1 LWLALHF
8 PLLTLEALPLRQSSE
23 ASFACA
29 VAARGRI
36 LQADPAASAA
46 GILPGQKLSTALG
59 LLPGLRIFERE
70 PAREV
75 KALADLACWAGRFT
89 PTLSL
94 VPPAGL
100 LLEIGGCRRLFGGVA
115 AIVESVLDGCR
126 AQGWRADWAVA
137 PTPLGAR
144 WLAQAAVACTLE
156 SIAALAPALA
166 ALPCTVPG
174 WPADTVA
181 RLESFGLR
189 RLGDLAAQP
198 AAGLRR
204 RIGNGP
210 LDDLLRAHGEI
221 PDPQRAFVFPEH
233 FAAGLELPSRVEF
246 AEGLAF
252 AAQRLF
258 AALAGWLQ
266 VRQGLLRA
274 CTLHLTH
281 DDGSLSLLPLRFGEA
296 CADESRFLR
305 LLREHL
311 GRLQLAAPVEALHL
325 TADEVI
331 ARLGASAGL
340 FEQAPTGEGAAACIE
355 RLRARLGDDAVQSLV
370 LHADHR
376 PECATQTGDP
386 TSILAAKTAST
397 PGSGIVPTVLGPA
410 VGSMVL
416 GPAVGSTAATFTAP
430 RPLWLLP
437 APQPLAERPDGPH
450 WHGPLQLLT
459 RGERL
464 ESGWWDSGETDA
476 NGVSNTIGDIRRD
489 YFVARNGQGQWGW
502 IFRDA
507 QGWYLQGVFA

>member
-1 LWLALHF
+1 M
-8 PLLTLEALPLRQSSE
+8 TLEALSLRQSSE

-70 PAREV
+70 PAREAR
-75 KALADLACWAGRFT
+75 ALADLACWAGRFT

-94 VPPAGL
+94 APPAGL

-126 AQGWRADWAVA
+126 AQGWSADWAVA

-189 RLGDLAAQP
+189 HLGDLAAQP

-210 LDDLLRAHGEI
+210 LNDLLRARGEI
-221 PDPQRAFVFPEH
+221 PDPQRAFIFPEH
-233 FAAGLELPSRVEF
+233 FAAGLELPSRVEL

-281 DDGSLSLLPLRFGEA
+281 DDGSLSALPLRFGEA
-296 CADESRFLR
+296 CADEGRFLR

-311 GRLQLAAPVEALHL
+311 GRLQLTAPVEALHL
-325 TADEVI
+325 SADEVI
-331 ARLGASAGL
+331 ARPGTSAGL
-340 FEQAPTGEGAAACIE
+340 FEQAPSGEGAAACIE

-386 TSILAAKTAST
+386 ASILTAKTTSPPESAGFST
-397 PGSGIVPTVLGPA
+397 GPGPA
-410 VGSMVL
+410 VVSMV
-416 GPAVGSTAATFTAP
+416 ATCTAP

-450 WHGPLQLLT
+450 WHGPLQFLT

-476 NGVSNTIGDIRRD
+476 NGASNATGDIRRD
-489 YFVARNGQGQWGW
+489 YFVARNAQGQWAW
-502 IFRDA
+502 VFRDA